1 MQIEAMREL
10 TRKASGIFSPISA
23 DDSDILA
30 ILNHIKSNPIDAG
43 LLAADQHADIWREQG
58 PLLILALLPL
68 MSLAFRRGVL
78 LILPL
83 LLLPYPPAAD
93 AMSWDELW
101 QNRNQRGSLLFDQGA
116 HDAAANLFDDAQ
128 WKASSLYRAGKYDQA
143 LQFWSEDDTGESQY
157 NRGNA
162 LAKLGRYEDAIKA
175 YQQVLNANPQHRDA
189 GYNKRLIEELLQQQ
203 PQQQQNQ
210 DDKNSQESGDSSQD
224 QNTSGSQQQGQSESD
239 SSQAD
244 QQNEQNP
251 TIQKPRSGQQDGTEV
266 QASQARQPESSEE
279 SSPGTDSTEIGGEDD
294 DEMSEQAANQWL
306 RKIPDDPGGLLRRKF
321 LYQYK
326 SRGQSTPEL
335 NQW

>member
-1 MQIEAMREL
+1 M
-10 TRKASGIFSPISA
+10 
-23 DDSDILA
+23 
-30 ILNHIKSNPIDAG
+30 NHIKSNPIDAG
-43 LLAADQHADIWREQG
+43 LLAADQRADIWREQG

-68 MSLAFRRGVL
+68 MSLAFSRGVL

-83 LLLPYPPAAD
+83 LLLPYPPNAD

-143 LQFWSEDDTGESQY
+143 LQFWSEDDTGVSQY

-162 LAKLGRYEDAIKA
+162 LAKLGRYEDAVRA
-175 YQQVLNANPQHRDA
+175 YQQVLDANPQHRDA
-189 GYNKRLIEELLQQQ
+189 SYNKRLIEELLRQQQ
-203 PQQQQNQ
+203 QQQQQNQ
-210 DDKNSQESGDSSQD
+210 DDKNPQESGDSSQD
-224 QNTSGSQQQGQSESD
+224 QNTGGSQQQAQSESD

-244 QQNEQNP
+244 QQNEQNSN
-251 TIQKPRSGQQDGTEV
+251 IQKPRSEQQDGTEE
-266 QASQARQPESSEE
+266 QASQAQQPESSEE
-279 SSPGTDSTEIGGEDD
+279 SSGGTEIGGEDG

-326 SRGQSTPEL
+326 SRGRSTPEL